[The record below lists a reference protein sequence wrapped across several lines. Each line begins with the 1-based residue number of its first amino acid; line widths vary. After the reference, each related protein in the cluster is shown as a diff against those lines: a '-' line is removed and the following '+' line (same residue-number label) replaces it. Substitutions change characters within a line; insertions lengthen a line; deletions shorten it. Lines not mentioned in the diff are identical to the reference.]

1 MNKIINYCTIVII
14 CLLISSCSID
24 WDDKQANLVKEQN
37 NKITLLNKNIEEL
50 SNKNEKDCLNH
61 YDQIKK
67 EIVENNKVYSTKYDL
82 IEVFYSESINE
93 CIFTSYVRDD
103 FFKYSWKG
111 AYKYWVSITNWKAF
125 IVCSNNKKWECDIFD
140 NKVKELKNN
149 SEK

>member
-1 MNKIINYCTIVII
+1 MNKIINYCAIVII

-24 WDDKQANLVKEQN
+24 WNDKQADLLKEQN
-37 NKITLLNKNIEEL
+37 NKILVLNKTIEEL
-50 SNKNEKDCLNH
+50 KDKNKQNCLNH

-67 EIVENNKVYSTKYDL
+67 EIVENNKEGYTTIYDL

-125 IVCSNNKKWECDIFD
+125 IGCNNNKEWDCDIFD
-140 NKVKELKNN
+140 NKIKELK
-149 SEK
+149 K